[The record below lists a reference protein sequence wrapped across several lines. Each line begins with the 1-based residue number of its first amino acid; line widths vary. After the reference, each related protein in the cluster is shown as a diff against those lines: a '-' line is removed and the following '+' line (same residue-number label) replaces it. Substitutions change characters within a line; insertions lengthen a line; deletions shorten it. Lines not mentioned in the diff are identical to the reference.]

1 MSRPD
6 RVDAAERAQVLRVAV
21 GRLARRM
28 RALYAEDGSGGP
40 GFLEVAVLVRLARDG
55 PVAPTAIA
63 NHEKV
68 TSQAISPVLRAL
80 EGGGLV
86 IRTPDPDDAR
96 KTVVT
101 ITEPGRSILQDR
113 EQAVIRGLI
122 DALGTGFTD
131 DEIRCLYAAVP
142 VLTKLADIL

>member
-1 MSRPD
+1 M
-6 RVDAAERAQVLRVAV
+6 DAC
-21 GRLARRM
+21 
-28 RALYAEDGSGGP
+28 LYAEDGSGGP
-40 GFLEVAVLVRLARDG
+40 GFLEVAVLVRLAREG

-80 EGGGLV
+80 EGRGLV
-86 IRTPDPDDAR
+86 IRAPDPGDAR

-122 DALGTGFTD
+122 DALSTRFTD
-131 DEIRCLYAAVP
+131 DEIR
-142 VLTKLADIL
+142 